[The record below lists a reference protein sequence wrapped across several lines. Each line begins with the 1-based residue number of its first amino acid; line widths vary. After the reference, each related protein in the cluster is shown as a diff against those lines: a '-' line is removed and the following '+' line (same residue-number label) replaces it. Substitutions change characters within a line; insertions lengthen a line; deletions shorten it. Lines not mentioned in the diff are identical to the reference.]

1 MAQTVTETSSAQ
13 QTGTEAAKSATKV
26 SALRRLH
33 HHAFPVEDQEVT
45 RQFMEDI
52 LGVPLKATWCERSER
67 GVADPETEAMPKEWK
82 VTAGGTNFVHT
93 FYELADG
100 GAIAYF
106 QFDGPNKNLV
116 GRTNIYYHL
125 ALETDQAGQDGIH
138 KRLLDAGIQHHI
150 INHGYVTSLY
160 VTSPD
165 GLLIEVCVDPEFVD
179 EIREIRTASAHDDLK
194 RWLGGDFA
202 LNNQWRGTPPE
213 IFPGRSLYDPPAK

>member
-1 MAQTVTETSSAQ
+1 MAQTVT
-13 QTGTEAAKSATKV
+13 GTTAAESDTKV

-45 RQFMEDI
+45 RQFMEDL
-52 LGVPLKATWCERSER
+52 LGIPLKATWSER
-67 GVADPETEAMPKEWK
+67 TERGAVDPEAEAMPDEWQITK
-82 VTAGGTNFVHT
+82 QGTDFCHT

-106 QFDGPNKNLV
+106 QFDGPDKNLV
-116 GRTNIYYHL
+116 GSTNIYYHL

-138 KRLLDAGIQHHI
+138 KRLLDAGIKHHI

-165 GLLIEVCVDPEFVD
+165 GLLFEFCVDPEFVD

-194 RWLGGDFA
+194 RWLGGDHTV
-202 LNNQWRGTPPE
+202 NKQWRGTAPE
-213 IFPGRSLYDPPAK
+213 IFPGRSLYDPPAR